1 MRIHIKKKPTAKQS
15 KVNGIKIVN
24 EVKSGAKKKKKKKL
38 GKKAEKK
45 RKKSKNNQ
53 MKQSSTSIFI

>member
-24 EVKSGAKKKKKKKL
+24 EVKSGAKKKITRKESRKKKK
-38 GKKAEKK
+38 KE
-45 RKKSKNNQ
+45 
-53 MKQSSTSIFI
+53 